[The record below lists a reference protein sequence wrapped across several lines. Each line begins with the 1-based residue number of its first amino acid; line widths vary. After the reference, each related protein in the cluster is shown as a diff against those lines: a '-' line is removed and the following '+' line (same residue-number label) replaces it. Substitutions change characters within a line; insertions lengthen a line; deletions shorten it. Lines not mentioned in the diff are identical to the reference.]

1 MKKFYEMDE
10 VSKKNTTFEIFRSIN
25 SILNISK
32 TSSSR
37 FNEREL
43 DTSNLKILSFLNE
56 DILRKLFKIVRN
68 LTLTNYDL
76 NVINYY
82 TEFLELLFN
91 FANTTNNLQIFSTS
105 SSNDLVYS
113 FDNIL
118 KAINNTNQNI
128 NLFNQKFLLAFQK
141 IHFYLGVGLQLGLGI
156 HYSMSFY
163 ELYAIRINPNLIMQN
178 FTFNFT
184 KGNEDPIRYYSN
196 NLYSSNTSTNETS
209 HSDIFI
215 PIKLLNSLNENSK
228 EIIMTIQNYKLNIYV
243 GNSTVDLLLNS
254 SYNITMKFIENDFQ
268 LSEVNLSNISTAINA
283 SIWYKDL
290 DSDLIDSSI
299 CTIYQ
304 NDFNFSACITYVGYS
319 SRTIFRCDCKTFGQV
334 VVITNDT
341 LDLNLSAPIYHFP
354 KYDAPFYNN
363 WGIVSYLFSIIV
375 LIISIIAGFC
385 IDKVTLGAY
394 YINLK
399 EKKEYFHYREKL
411 KNDMFDLKTIT
422 FRDLFWDMLKY
433 THEIL
438 SIIFFSDLYYLRIHR
453 TLLLFIKIYV
463 MILFNLIQTQLKNS
477 VDEIKNVIQ
486 PRAVPED
493 SSNSKIT
500 FEHVYDSFY
509 NVK

>member
-228 EIIMTIQNYKLNIYV
+228 EIIMTIQNYKLNIYLC
-243 GNSTVDLLLNS
+243 N
-254 SYNITMKFIENDFQ
+254 
-268 LSEVNLSNISTAINA
+268 
-283 SIWYKDL
+283 
-290 DSDLIDSSI
+290 
-299 CTIYQ
+299 
-304 NDFNFSACITYVGYS
+304 
-319 SRTIFRCDCKTFGQV
+319 
-334 VVITNDT
+334 
-341 LDLNLSAPIYHFP
+341 
-354 KYDAPFYNN
+354 
-363 WGIVSYLFSIIV
+363 
-375 LIISIIAGFC
+375 
-385 IDKVTLGAY
+385 
-394 YINLK
+394 
-399 EKKEYFHYREKL
+399 
-411 KNDMFDLKTIT
+411 
-422 FRDLFWDMLKY
+422 
-433 THEIL
+433 
-438 SIIFFSDLYYLRIHR
+438 
-453 TLLLFIKIYV
+453 
-463 MILFNLIQTQLKNS
+463 
-477 VDEIKNVIQ
+477 
-486 PRAVPED
+486 
-493 SSNSKIT
+493 
-500 FEHVYDSFY
+500 
-509 NVK
+509 